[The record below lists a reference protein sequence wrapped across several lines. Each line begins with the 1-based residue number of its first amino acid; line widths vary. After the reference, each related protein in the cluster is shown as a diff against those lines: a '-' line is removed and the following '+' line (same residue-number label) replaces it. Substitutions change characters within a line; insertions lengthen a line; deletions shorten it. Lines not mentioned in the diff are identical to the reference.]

1 MVEGLGMSL
10 EYQLNL
16 IEGLT
21 PGQLAEKKMLT
32 LCKTGHPHAIVS
44 FVPCHGI
51 VKDPA
56 REVFHDLT
64 EDILAFV
71 HNIELLKAQS

>member
-1 MVEGLGMSL
+1 MSL

-21 PGQLAEKKMLT
+21 SGQLAEKKMLT
-32 LCKTGHPHAIVS
+32 LCETGHPHAIVA
-44 FVPCHGI
+44 FVLFYRSI
-51 VKDPA
+51 KDPT

-64 EDILAFV
+64 EGVLAFV
-71 HNIELLKAQS
+71 HNIELFEAQS